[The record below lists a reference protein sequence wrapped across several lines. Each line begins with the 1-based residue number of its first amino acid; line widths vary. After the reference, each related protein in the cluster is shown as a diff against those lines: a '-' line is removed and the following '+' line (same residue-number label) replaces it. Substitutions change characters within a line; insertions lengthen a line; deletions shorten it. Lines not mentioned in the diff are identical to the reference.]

1 MPQFPVHSAAP
12 GKEISIGGNSCCMV
26 RSTGNLHYNLT
37 TQGLSDAGHILP
49 AIISMA
55 QTAVIAA
62 PPGVHLAIGRENHCM
77 ARTTSNL
84 RNTDTSKGINEGGFV
99 LVAILYAQKGV

>member
-1 MPQFPVHSAAP
+1 
-12 GKEISIGGNSCCMV
+12 MV

-37 TQGLSDAGHILP
+37 AQGLSDAGHILP
-49 AIISMA
+49 AVISMT

-62 PPGVHLAIGRENHCM
+62 PPGVHLAIGRENHSM

-84 RNTDTSKGINEGGFV
+84 RNTDTSKSINECGFV
-99 LVAILYAQKGV
+99 LVAILYGTKGGLIRIFICEKCKEYQFILVNISF

>member
-1 MPQFPVHSAAP
+1 
-12 GKEISIGGNSCCMV
+12 MV

-37 TQGLSDAGHILP
+37 AKGLSDAGHILP
-49 AIISMA
+49 AVISMA

-62 PPGVHLAIGRENHCM
+62 PPSVHLTIGRENHRM

-84 RNTDTSKGINEGGFV
+84 RNTDTSKSINESGFV
-99 LVAILYAQKGV
+99 LVAILYEQMGI